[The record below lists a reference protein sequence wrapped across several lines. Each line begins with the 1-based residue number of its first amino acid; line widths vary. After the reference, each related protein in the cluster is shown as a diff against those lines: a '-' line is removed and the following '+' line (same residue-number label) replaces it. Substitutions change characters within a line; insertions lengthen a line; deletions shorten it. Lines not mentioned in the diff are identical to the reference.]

1 MSTEVERKFLV
12 TDPPDPA
19 MLGPGVRLR
28 QGYIAE
34 DGDVQ
39 VRVRISAEGATL
51 TIKAGRG
58 LARTEVE
65 VAIPTEEAEDL
76 WPHTRGRRLEKVR
89 HRVALGAVVTDLDV
103 YGGSLQGLCTAEV
116 EFASEEDARSF
127 VPPPWFGRD
136 LTEEPGWDN
145 ASLARAGA
153 PTRR

>member
-12 TDPPDPA
+12 THPPDTA
-19 MLGPGVRLR
+19 LLGPGVRLR

-34 DGDVQ
+34 EGDVQ

-51 TIKAGRG
+51 TVKAGRG

-65 VAIPTEEAEDL
+65 VAIATEEAEDL

-89 HRVALGAVVTDLDV
+89 HRVPLGPVVADVDV
-103 YGGSLQGLCTAEV
+103 YAGTLQGLCTAEV
-116 EFASEEDARSF
+116 EFASEEEARSF
-127 VPPPWFGRD
+127 VAPGWFGRD
-136 LTEEPGWDN
+136 LTGEPGWDN

-153 PTRR
+153 PG